1 MMLFI
6 LLNVTPE
13 SFLNFYGQGPE
24 FIAAA
29 LPVVRIVSLA
39 LLMMS
44 IGTVWLNAVTGT
56 GNTQVNLIIE
66 LITIVIYSVYV
77 YITLE
82 YLDLP
87 ITWGWASEWVYWV
100 SMFGMAFFYIRS
112 GKWRKKVI

>member
-1 MMLFI
+1 
-6 LLNVTPE
+6 
-13 SFLNFYGQGPE
+13 
-24 FIAAA
+24 
-29 LPVVRIVSLA
+29 
-39 LLMMS
+39 
-44 IGTVWLNAVTGT
+44 
-56 GNTQVNLIIE
+56 
-66 LITIVIYSVYV
+66 VIYSVYV